1 MGLFDE
7 ARAALADGSQTD
19 LRIEQALEIARAY
32 GETLEDSR
40 RVRGAIADIGELPYP
55 KDTIKWALLVLLAA
69 ITDSGGREPLKVGY
83 VALAEW
89 QVHADFEAGAFDS
102 TRLRKKIDPLALA
115 KEFAARRTPA
125 DRRAEAAREEQA
137 TLIAELRR
145 KGFW

>member
-1 MGLFDE
+1 MGLFE
-7 ARAALADGSQTD
+7 ETRSALAAGSKTD

-32 GETLEDSR
+32 GEILEDSG

-69 ITDSGGREPLKVGY
+69 ITDPGRREPLKVGY

-89 QVHADFEAGAFDS
+89 QAHADFEAGAFDS

-115 KEFAARRTPA
+115 KEFAARRTPQ
-125 DRRAEAAREEQA
+125 DR
-137 TLIAELRR
+137 
-145 KGFW
+145 

>member
-1 MGLFDE
+1 MGLFE
-7 ARAALADGSQTD
+7 QARAALADGSKAD

-32 GETLEDSR
+32 GEILEDPR
-40 RVRGAIADIGELPYP
+40 RVRGTIADIGELPYP
-55 KDTIKWALLVLLAA
+55 KDTIKWALLILLAA
-69 ITDSGGREPLKVGY
+69 IDDPGGRESLKVGY

-89 QVHADFEAGAFDS
+89 QAHADFETDAFDS

-115 KEFAARRTPA
+115 KEFAARRTPQ
-125 DRRAEAAREEQA
+125 DRYAEAARDEQA